1 MVAHLR
7 TIDIAESCAKAGVDE
22 ADVRRAAHAIGTA
35 TGGVSVLEDLGI
47 QMAPHST
54 LNSYL
59 EKLLVLLTG
68 NLGVPGGV
76 NIHSHFV
83 ALLGGGADSRG
94 QTTPVTG
101 HRLVTGLVPCNVI
114 PDEILTDHPDRFR
127 AMLVESGNPAHS
139 LSDSHR
145 MREAMRALDLVV
157 VIDVALTETARE
169 ADYVLPA
176 ASQYEKWE
184 CTFFNLEF
192 PRNVFHL
199 RPPLFEPAAGHAAG
213 VRDPR
218 PAVPRARRVRR
229 RGRGAAAGGRRARPS
244 RVRRG
249 VLRARRRP
257 TRARADGGRADV
269 RGARPDADDA

>member
-1 MVAHLR
+1 M
-7 TIDIAESCAKAGVDE
+7 
-22 ADVRRAAHAIGTA
+22 
-35 TGGVSVLEDLGI
+35 
-47 QMAPHST
+47 
-54 LNSYL
+54 
-59 EKLLVLLTG
+59 
-68 NLGVPGGV
+68 
-76 NIHSHFV
+76 
-83 ALLGGGADSRG
+83 
-94 QTTPVTG
+94 
-101 HRLVTGLVPCNVI
+101 I

-145 MREAMRALDLVV
+145 MREALRALDLVV

-199 RPPLFEPAAGHAAG
+199 RRPLFEPAAGHAAG

-218 PAVPRARRVRR
+218 PAVPGTRRATTTRIVD
-229 RGRGAAAGGRRARPS
+229 AAAGGGRARPT

-249 VLRARRRP
+249 VLRARRRHG
-257 TRARADGGRADV
+257 RSSGGWPAC
-269 RGARPDADDA
+269 